1 MKIMSSFLLFFS
13 IGEFESEE
21 GSAFACGSVMSVGAE
36 GIASVEDDIIW

>member
-1 MKIMSSFLLFFS
+1 MKMMSSFLLFFS

-21 GSAFACGSVMSVGAE
+21 ESAFDSGSVKSVGAE